1 MTSIHLHI
9 YYAVFSVLLYLSVF
23 YCCVRRRTLVMSM
36 AGSRFT
42 VTCSGQH
49 PMPCCSLLWWAL
61 ATTSPLCHCV
71 SLPSPLLESCTLS
84 EYDLIIRHGSVLAA
98 LFFANLGRGKRP
110 RTQYPHVNCKPSS
123 QALMKKRMLRQRA
136 LHH

>member
-1 MTSIHLHI
+1 M
-9 YYAVFSVLLYLSVF
+9 
-23 YCCVRRRTLVMSM
+23 MST
-36 AGSRFT
+36 AGSRFM

-84 EYDLIIRHGSVLAA
+84 EYNLTIRHGSVLAA
-98 LFFANLGRGKRP
+98 LFFANLGMGKRP

-123 QALMKKRMLRQRA
+123 QALLKKKEDVKAKSIAPLT
-136 LHH
+136 LSCCGTLFKLSGVDHLGSDKS